1 MNLAILRWI
10 MRGAVENWRTRSS
23 MLGPGAATVYKA
35 LARGACAARG
45 GGGGEG
51 VWTDSETLREIFLHT
66 VNTAALCPVYKVQ
79 TTVISDEQ

>member
-45 GGGGEG
+45 VAGGRVCGQI
-51 VWTDSETLREIFLHT
+51 VRLSEKFSCT
-66 VNTAALCPVYKVQ
+66 P
-79 TTVISDEQ
+79 